1 MHKNIQP
8 ASGQEQLS
16 FVPWFL
22 VSNALATFFILWTFN
37 GSLFLLFLHEL
48 GLPDGQVGV
57 VLSLFPFCG
66 VLALVVAPVVARL
79 GFKRIFLF
87 CYGFRKCVMALLL
100 LLPWVLTTTGHMA
113 GMVFLLVVLIV
124 FALLRTTA
132 ETAYNPWLQE
142 FIPNRVRGKITGINM
157 VICTLISVVA
167 LWFAGLVL
175 GRGTGLTPF
184 LELLAA
190 GCVLGLLSVALMIK
204 VPGGAPQLEAPVRNH
219 GRNIAQALRDRNF
232 VTFLLGNV
240 CTMVGCTLFTIFL
253 PLYVKERL
261 GVASGVVVM
270 LDSVVMVG
278 GALAGLL
285 LGWLADRVGSRPVLM
300 PSTAVLMLLPLGWLL
315 LPRQIPH
322 VVACCAML
330 YFLYGVAANGM
341 AIGSG
346 RLLFNGVVPPDRST
360 AYMSIQYAVGSCFSG
375 VAVLVA
381 GALLSAC
388 GGWHTRI
395 CAVAVNGNSL
405 LFLLAVLFLAA
416 GCWMYGRVRPDGRHT
431 TRTAMWQLLNWR
443 LGMSL
448 IAPNQNMR

>member
-22 VSNALATFFILWTFN
+22 VSNALGTFFILWTFN

-66 VLALVVAPVVARL
+66 VIALVVAPVTARL

-113 GMVFLLVVLIV
+113 GMVFLFVVLIV

-240 CTMVGCTLFTIFL
+240 CTTVGIQ
-253 PLYVKERL
+253 
-261 GVASGVVVM
+261 
-270 LDSVVMVG
+270 
-278 GALAGLL
+278 
-285 LGWLADRVGSRPVLM
+285 RVQRCGNC
-300 PSTAVLMLLPLGWLL
+300 STG
-315 LPRQIPH
+315 
-322 VVACCAML
+322 
-330 YFLYGVAANGM
+330 
-341 AIGSG
+341 
-346 RLLFNGVVPPDRST
+346 D
-360 AYMSIQYAVGSCFSG
+360 
-375 VAVLVA
+375 
-381 GALLSAC
+381 
-388 GGWHTRI
+388 
-395 CAVAVNGNSL
+395 
-405 LFLLAVLFLAA
+405 
-416 GCWMYGRVRPDGRHT
+416 
-431 TRTAMWQLLNWR
+431 
-443 LGMSL
+443 
-448 IAPNQNMR
+448 